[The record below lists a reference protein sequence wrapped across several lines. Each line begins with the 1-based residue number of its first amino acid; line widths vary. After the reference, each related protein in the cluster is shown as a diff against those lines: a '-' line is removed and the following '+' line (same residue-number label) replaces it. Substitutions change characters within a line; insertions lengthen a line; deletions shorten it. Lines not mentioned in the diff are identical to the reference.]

1 MPAGLLLLRFGPWV
15 VVGARRCFMVVAMS
29 VVDSPAGP
37 KTLPGSKAALYALG
51 QLGTSIAMN
60 IVAVALV
67 FFYLPPDSAGLPELI
82 TTSTFLGVLNA
93 LVLVAASGRLLD
105 AVTDPLVANL
115 SDRSTNPDG
124 RRIPFMK
131 RAAIPVA
138 VFLLLM
144 FVPPSTTESG
154 WNIVWLVVVQA
165 AFYVS
170 LTFYLTPYYALTPDM
185 GHTPTERL
193 NLATYTSVTFALGIV
208 VAGTTP
214 LIASILEDAAGWSPL
229 RSFQVA
235 VAILAAVAMVLM
247 LVPALTIHEP
257 TYSAGEP
264 SSTPVFQALKMSF
277 AIPDFRRLVF
287 ADFTYFTG
295 LTIAQTG
302 LLYYVTVLLE
312 REEEL
317 VASLLAVLVL
327 ASLLFFPIVN
337 LLARRV
343 GKKPLILA
351 SLVGMGVVF
360 FGVVWLGRLGIDAT
374 AQAYLLILA
383 LAVPVAFLSVLPFA
397 TLCDIAEYDAAR
409 SGEAREGMFVAA
421 RTFMQKGGQTSGV
434 LIFAVLTTFGRDVG
448 DDLGIRLSGI
458 AGCLLCISA
467 AALFT
472 GYRAGVIEA
481 EVDETE
487 LVTAS

>member
-1 MPAGLLLLRFGPWV
+1 MSGLTANSEPQ
-15 VVGARRCFMVVAMS
+15 S
-29 VVDSPAGP
+29 
-37 KTLPGSKAALYALG
+37 LPVSKAVLYSLG

-82 TTSTFLGVLNA
+82 TSTTFFGVLNA

-105 AVTDPLVANL
+105 AVTDPFVANL
-115 SDRSTNPDG
+115 SDRSTNPNG

-131 RAAIPVA
+131 RAAVPVA
-138 VFLLLM
+138 VFLVLM
-144 FVPPSTTESG
+144 FVPPSTTESA

-170 LTFYLTPYYALTPDM
+170 LTFYLTPFYALTPDM

-208 VAGTTP
+208 VAGVTP
-214 LIASILEDAAGWSPL
+214 LIAAVLEDSVGWSPL
-229 RSFQVA
+229 RSFQ
-235 VAILAAVAMVLM
+235 AAVAVLGLVAMILM
-247 LVPALTIHEP
+247 LIPALTIHEP

-264 SSTPVFQALKMSF
+264 SSTPTLAALKMSF
-277 AIPDFRRLVF
+277 AIADFRRLVY
-287 ADFTYFTG
+287 AEFTYFTG

-302 LLYYVTVLLE
+302 LLFYVTVLLR

-327 ASLLFFPIVN
+327 TSLLFFPAVN
-337 LLARRV
+337 LLARRM
-343 GKKPLILA
+343 GKKPLILM
-351 SLVGMGVVF
+351 SLIWMAAVF
-360 FGVVWLGRLGIDAT
+360 LGVVWLGRLSFDPTVQG
-374 AQAYLLILA
+374 YLLILT
-383 LAVPVAFLSVLPFA
+383 LAVPVAFLSILPFA
-397 TLCDIAEYDAAR
+397 TLCDIAEEDAER
-409 SGEAREGMFVAA
+409 TGEAREGMFVAA

-448 DDLGIRLSGI
+448 DDLGIRLSGVV
-458 AGCLLCISA
+458 GCALLLAA
-467 AALFT
+467 AALFLGYGKGSAT
-472 GYRAGVIEA
+472 GDGPADREPVEGEA
-481 EVDETE
+481 
-487 LVTAS
+487 VTDSVTV